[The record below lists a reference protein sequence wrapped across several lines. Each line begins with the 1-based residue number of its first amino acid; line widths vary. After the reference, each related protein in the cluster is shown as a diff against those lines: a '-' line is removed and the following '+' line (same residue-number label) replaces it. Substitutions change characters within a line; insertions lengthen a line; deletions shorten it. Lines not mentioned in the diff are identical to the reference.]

1 MLIGSVLNYTL
12 FSNKNGLTVLSSQGL
27 GLFSK
32 PVEFLQTHKKLER
45 DMPNLNVF
53 KSNKLTRVFLIF
65 FGAVAASITCVS
77 PASADETVSVNET
90 TLYRDFQVYS
100 AGGSYEINAVPIG
113 GSPVDPVVHL
123 YRGTSRDGYDFYG
136 ATVSGD
142 FLAVDDDGGGGLTAY
157 LSGTLGSGLDNY
169 VIRVSSFA
177 YWASQ
182 VREYP
187 SAPYTT
193 ATPTE
198 SYTLS
203 YTGFSSGTAPAPA
216 PVYVRQT
223 SNLLFEQSLYASDTL
238 SDPDGQLRK
247 TVDQIMNKYG
257 SLIK

>member
-1 MLIGSVLNYTL
+1 MLNLNIL
-12 FSNKNGLTVLSSQGL
+12 KKK
-27 GLFSK
+27 K
-32 PVEFLQTHKKLER
+32 PVRIFAMFLGVL
-45 DMPNLNVF
+45 
-53 KSNKLTRVFLIF
+53 
-65 FGAVAASITCVS
+65 AASTICVN
-77 PASADETVSVNET
+77 PASADETVSVNGT

-100 AGGSYEINAVPIG
+100 GGGSYVITAVPIG

-123 YRGTSRDGYDFYG
+123 YRGTSRAGYDFYS

-142 FLAVDDDGGGGLTAY
+142 FLARDDDGGGGLTAY

-177 YWASQ
+177 YWTSQ
-182 VREYP
+182 VNTYP
-187 SAPYTT
+187 SLPYTT

-216 PVYVRQT
+216 PALAPVYVRQT
-223 SNLLFEQSLYASDTL
+223 SNLTFAQSLYASDTL
-238 SDPDGQLRK
+238 SDEDGELRK
-247 TVDQIMNKYG
+247 TVDQIMAKYG

>member
-1 MLIGSVLNYTL
+1 M
-12 FSNKNGLTVLSSQGL
+12 
-27 GLFSK
+27 
-32 PVEFLQTHKKLER
+32 ER
-45 DMPNLNVF
+45 DMLNLNIL
-53 KSNKLTRVFLIF
+53 KNKKPVRIFAMFL
-65 FGAVAASITCVS
+65 GVLAASTICVN
-77 PASADETVSVNET
+77 PASADETVSVDGT

-100 AGGSYEINAVPIG
+100 GGGSYVITAVPIG

-123 YRGTSRDGYDFYG
+123 YRGTSRAGYDFYS

-142 FLAVDDDGGGGLTAY
+142 FLARDDDGGGGLTAY

-169 VIRVSSFA
+169 VIRVSSYA
-177 YWASQ
+177 YWTSQ
-182 VREYP
+182 EITYP
-187 SAPYTT
+187 SLPYTT

-216 PVYVRQT
+216 PAPVYVRQT
-223 SNLLFEQSLYASDTL
+223 SNLTFAQSLYASDTL
-238 SDPDGQLRK
+238 SDEDGELRK

>member
-1 MLIGSVLNYTL
+1 ML
-12 FSNKNGLTVLSSQGL
+12 
-27 GLFSK
+27 
-32 PVEFLQTHKKLER
+32 
-45 DMPNLNVF
+45 NLNIL
-53 KSNKLTRVFLIF
+53 KKKKLTRVFLISL
-65 FGAVAASITCVS
+65 GVVAASITCVS
-77 PASADETVSVNET
+77 PASANETVSVDGT

-100 AGGSYEINAVPIG
+100 GGGSYVITAVPIG

-123 YRGTSRDGYDFYG
+123 YRGTSRAGYDFYS

-142 FLAVDDDGGGGLTAY
+142 FLARDDDGGGGLTAY

-182 VREYP
+182 VNTYP
-187 SAPYTT
+187 SLPYTT

-203 YTGFSSGTAPAPA
+203 YTGFSSGTAPAPKLE
-216 PVYVRQT
+216 PTVSLRKSTGLTFY
-223 SNLLFEQSLYASDTL
+223 QSLYSSDTL

>member
-1 MLIGSVLNYTL
+1 
-12 FSNKNGLTVLSSQGL
+12 
-27 GLFSK
+27 
-32 PVEFLQTHKKLER
+32 
-45 DMPNLNVF
+45 MPNLNVF

-100 AGGSYEINAVPIG
+100 GGGSYVITAVPIG

-123 YRGTSRDGYDFYG
+123 YRGTSRAGYDFYS

-142 FLAVDDDGGGGLTAY
+142 FLARDDDGGGGLTAY

-177 YWASQ
+177 YWTSQ
-182 VREYP
+182 VNTYP
-187 SAPYTT
+187 SLPYTT

-203 YTGFSSGTAPAPA
+203 YTGFSSGTAPALKLEPT
-216 PVYVRQT
+216 VSLRKSTGLTFY
-223 SNLLFEQSLYASDTL
+223 QSLYSSDTL

-247 TVDQIMNKYG
+247 TVDQIMAKYG